1 MKLQIKTDELHIN
14 QSGSKTLSDL
24 VYRSQSQE
32 RGQTGVNLK
41 PKVSKSIIRKGK
53 KMRLIE
59 EASQESAKAREA
71 AAKENANNY
80 STNQDTLDGN
90 V

>member
-1 MKLQIKTDELHIN
+1 
-14 QSGSKTLSDL
+14 
-24 VYRSQSQE
+24 
-32 RGQTGVNLK
+32 
-41 PKVSKSIIRKGK
+41 
-53 KMRLIE
+53 MRLIE
-59 EASQESAKAREA
+59 EASQESAKAKEA